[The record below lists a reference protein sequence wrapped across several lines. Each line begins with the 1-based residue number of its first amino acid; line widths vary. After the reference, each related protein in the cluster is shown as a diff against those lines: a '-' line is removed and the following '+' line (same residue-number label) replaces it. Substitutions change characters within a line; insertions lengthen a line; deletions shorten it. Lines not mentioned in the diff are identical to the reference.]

1 MLGVTRAGFYA
12 WRTRGRELRDRE
24 LSKLVRRIFEGLRE
38 TSGVPRIH
46 AELSDEHGLRV
57 SRKRVARL
65 MRRLGIEGVSRRGK
79 RPQTTRPAEQVP
91 AAEDL
96 VRRRF
101 RAPGPNR
108 LWVADITYVPTWEG
122 YLFLATVIDAWSRRS
137 VGWSMRDDLRSELV
151 LDALGMGVTRRRPQ
165 AGVIHHSDRGSQ
177 YTSLALQD
185 ARGGGRPAVGRR
197 RGDAL
202 DKRGRRV
209 VLRDAR
215 V

>member
-1 MLGVTRAGFYA
+1 M
-12 WRTRGRELRDRE
+12 
-24 LSKLVRRIFEGLRE
+24 
-38 TSGVPRIH
+38 
-46 AELSDEHGLRV
+46 
-57 SRKRVARL
+57 
-65 MRRLGIEGVSRRGK
+65 
-79 RPQTTRPAEQVP
+79 
-91 AAEDL
+91 
-96 VRRRF
+96 
-101 RAPGPNR
+101 
-108 LWVADITYVPTWEG
+108 PTWEG
-122 YLFLATVIDAWSRRS
+122 YLFLATVIDAWSRRC

-151 LDALGMGVTRRRPQ
+151 LDALGMAVTRPRPQ